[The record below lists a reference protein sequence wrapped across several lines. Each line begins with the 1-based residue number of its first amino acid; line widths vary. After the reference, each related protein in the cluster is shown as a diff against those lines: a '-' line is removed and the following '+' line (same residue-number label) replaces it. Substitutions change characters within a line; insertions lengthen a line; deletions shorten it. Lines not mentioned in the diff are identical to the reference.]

1 MEHVPP
7 HDDGFDE
14 VDPLSTAALVCHIEM
29 DTKGGLSPRDVASQ
43 TAQTLRK
50 LATAIEAGA
59 FDTGF
64 FPILGVKGENV
75 GELYL
80 DFYGEG

>member
-1 MEHVPP
+1 MNQMP
-7 HDDGFDE
+7 DDGFDE
-14 VDPLSTAALVCHIEM
+14 VESGVDACLVCHIEM
-29 DTKGGLSPRDVASQ
+29 DTKGGKSPRDAARR
-43 TAQTLRK
+43 TAETLRK

-64 FPILGVKGENV
+64 VPILGVDGEKV